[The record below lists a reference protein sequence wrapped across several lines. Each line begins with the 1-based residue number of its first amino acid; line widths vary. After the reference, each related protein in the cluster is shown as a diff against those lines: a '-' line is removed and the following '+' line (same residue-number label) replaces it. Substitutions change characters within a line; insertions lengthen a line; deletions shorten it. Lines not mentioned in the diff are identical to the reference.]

1 MVSPRS
7 AQIALTALGVA
18 VRLAAPRRNG
28 LPLPADLQTA
38 FRELHEATIPTA
50 GAADGI
56 DSGVSPRVV
65 ERFEWIDTAEAAR
78 RSGVAGRTV
87 RQRLA
92 RGRLPGRKVGRTWMV
107 EWQQEAS

>member
-1 MVSPRS
+1 MSVSPRT
-7 AQIALTALGVA
+7 AEIALTAMSATL
-18 VRLAAPRRNG
+18 RLAKRNG
-28 LPLPADLQTA
+28 RDLSADWVVA
-38 FRELHEATIPTA
+38 YRELAPIA
-50 GAADGI
+50 VGAADGI

-78 RSGVAGRTV
+78 RSGVAERTV